1 MWSFFIKNNRFSF
14 LLIIALIG
22 LGSFSVLSIP
32 KESAP
37 EVQVPVGIVST
48 VLPGAPAAD
57 VENLVTNEIE
67 RGLAGTLSN
76 IKKITSSSREG
87 VSVITVEFEA
97 SADID
102 DSIQELKD
110 EVDTIVPELPEDA
123 EDPFVQEVDFVDQ
136 PILTIAV
143 AGDRTPEEFTAI
155 ADEFE
160 SEIESIAGVSKVE
173 SSGVQVREVTV
184 VVDQASLNQFDLSI
198 SEVVSAI
205 SAANATFPI
214 GQIVNNDI
222 TYNVAFEGDI
232 EDPAEVSGIPVA
244 VRGGQPVFV
253 RDIATIDDGLAPAT
267 SISRLSVGG
276 EPSRESVSFNVFK
289 QSGGDITKITAAVLD
304 RTEELQAPGQFLADL
319 TVYPV
324 LDSGEEIRTDLIDL
338 STSGLQ
344 TVVLVILALIVAI
357 GWREGLIAGSAIPLS
372 FLIGFIGLYLSGNT
386 INFLSLFALILGI
399 GVLVDSGIVMI
410 EGINR
415 KMKDKPDSSKVEAA
429 LEAVSEFSAP
439 LTSGTLTTVSMFVGL
454 FIVSGVTGQ
463 FIAAIPFT
471 LVFVL
476 FASLLVAL
484 GFLPLIASLVL
495 KRRSATTFEQKQVQY
510 ANELESWYRLK
521 LRAVIENRVSRAR
534 FISLIMAG
542 FIAAL
547 LLLFDYKASVVAGI
561 LVFVVSNW
569 IILRP
574 LRKTWI
580 KLIVWF
586 GAFITTTVI
595 SIVLTG
601 FLGER
606 ENIVRVV
613 FFEQSDVEWII
624 AEIELPEGTIK
635 ETTDIATRRV
645 EDLLYGQADIEAFAT
660 TIGAGSAFG
669 SGGSNEKLA
678 NVFVILDPARTRT
691 STEIIDE
698 LRPSFEAVRD
708 FKVTLEQ
715 PSNGPPT
722 GSPIGVKLTGDD
734 LDVLAAYANTLAERL
749 KNIKTVTNVKTS
761 TNNNNTEF
769 VFTLDQAKT
778 AAAGLDP
785 RSVSLALRT
794 AVFGTEA
801 TTLTTLDEDIE
812 VIVKLNLTNDNAINA
827 ANTNYTTVETLENI
841 SLPTPDG
848 NSILLASLVS
858 TSLRESSNVISHEDQ
873 KRIVSLSADLTA
885 GGNVIEVNN
894 EILRIVEAEL
904 PAPDGVTL
912 SLGGETEE
920 SDQSFREMGYA
931 LIVGIVLMVGVL
943 VLQFNSY
950 RYTLYVLSILPFS
963 LIGILLGLAITN
975 NPLSFPS
982 IMGFIALTG
991 IVVNNSIL
999 LIDRI
1004 NQMRLDNPEEP
1015 VRELVLKASSSRLRP
1030 ILLTTLTTVL
1040 GMIPLLTVDP
1050 IWVPLAFAIMFGLA
1064 FSVVITLIL
1073 VPIIYDRWPGTIKR
1087 KGI

>member
-1 MWSFFIKNNRFSF
+1 M
-14 LLIIALIG
+14 
-22 LGSFSVLSIP
+22 V
-32 KESAP
+32 
-37 EVQVPVGIVST
+37 
-48 VLPGAPAAD
+48 
-57 VENLVTNEIE
+57 
-67 RGLAGTLSN
+67 
-76 IKKITSSSREG
+76 
-87 VSVITVEFEA
+87 TVEFEA

-143 AGDRTPEEFTAI
+143 AGDRTPAEFTSI
-155 ADEFE
+155 ADDFE
-160 SEIESIAGVSKVE
+160 SEIESISGVSRVDA
-173 SSGVQVREVTV
+173 SGVQAREVTV

-198 SEVVSAI
+198 SEVVNAI

-232 EDPAEVSGIPVA
+232 ETPAEVQNVPVA
-244 VRGGQPVFV
+244 VRGGQPVYV
-253 RDIATIDDGLAPAT
+253 RDIATIEDGLAPAT
-267 SISRLSVGG
+267 SISRLSVDG
-276 EPSRESVSFNVFK
+276 EPSRESISFDVYK
-289 QSGGDITKITAAVLD
+289 QRGGDITKITESVLA
-304 RTEELQAPGQFLADL
+304 RTSELQADGELLADL

-324 LDSGEEIRTDLIDL
+324 LDAGDDIRTDLINL

-344 TVVLVILALIVAI
+344 TVVLVILALIIAI
-357 GWREGLIAGSAIPLS
+357 GWREGLIAGSAIPMS

-386 INFLSLFALILGI
+386 INFISLFALILGI
-399 GVLVDSGIVMI
+399 GVLVDSGIVMV
-410 EGINR
+410 EGINK
-415 KMKDKPDSSKVEAA
+415 KMKDDPSINKIDAA
-429 LEAVSEFSAP
+429 LLAVSEFSAP

-484 GFLPLIASLVL
+484 GFLPLMASLVL
-495 KRRSATTFEQKQVQY
+495 RRRSATTFEQKQVQY
-510 ANELESWYRLK
+510 ASELETWYRGK
-521 LRAVIENRVSRAR
+521 LRTIVEDRVLRAR

-547 LLLFDYKASVVAGI
+547 LLLFDIKSSIVAGI
-561 LVFVVSNW
+561 LVFLVSQW
-569 IILRP
+569 ILLRRA
-574 LRKTWI
+574 RKTWL
-580 KLIVWF
+580 KLTGWF
-586 GAFITTTVI
+586 VAFIVTAVV
-595 SIVLTG
+595 SIVITG

-606 ENIVRVV
+606 QNAVRVV
-613 FFEQSDVEWII
+613 FFEQSDVEFII
-624 AEIELPEGTIK
+624 AEVELPEGTIK
-635 ETTDIATRRV
+635 ETTDIAVRRV
-645 EDLLYGQADIEAFAT
+645 EDILYGRSYIDAFST
-660 TIGAGSAFG
+660 TVGAGSAFG
-669 SGGSNEKLA
+669 SGGSNEKQA
-678 NVFVILDPARTRT
+678 NVFIILDEERELT

-698 LRPSFEAVRD
+698 LRPEFEAIRD
-708 FKVTLEQ
+708 VKVTLNQ
-715 PSNGPPT
+715 PSNGPPS
-722 GSPIGVKLTGDD
+722 GDPIGIKLTGDD
-734 LDVLAAYANTLAERL
+734 LGALTDYANTLAEAL
-749 KNIKTVTNVKTS
+749 KGIENVTNVTTS

-778 AAAGLDP
+778 AAVGLDP

-794 AVFGTEA
+794 AVFGTDA

-812 VIVKLNLTNDNAINA
+812 VVVKLNLTNNDFVDT
-827 ANTNYTTVETLENI
+827 ANTNYTTIETLENI

-848 NSILLASLVS
+848 NSVLLASLVE
-858 TSLRESSNVISHEDQ
+858 TSLRESSNEIRHEDQ
-873 KRIVSLSADLTA
+873 KRIISVAADLTA
-885 GGNVIEVNN
+885 EGNVIETNA
-894 EILRIVEAEL
+894 EILALVESDY
-904 PAPDGVTL
+904 PTPDGVTL

-920 SDQSFREMGYA
+920 SDQAFQEMFIA

-950 RYTLYVLSILPFS
+950 RYTIYVLSILPFS
-963 LIGILLGLAITN
+963 LIGILLGLALTN

-1004 NQMRLDNPEEP
+1004 NQMRLEEPSVP

-1073 VPIIYDRWPGTIKR
+1073 VPVIYDRWPGTLKSKR
-1087 KGI
+1087 